1 MQIRCVQIANVYQ
14 RTVRRANHQKSVQ
27 IAFWM
32 NAVAGFHSELLALD
46 SMTIILLFQASLALL
61 KCFLNIRGNL
71 HIGEV
76 KLLYV

>member
-1 MQIRCVQIANVYQ
+1 VQIADVYQ

-32 NAVAGFHSELLALD
+32 NVVAGFHSELLALD

-61 KCFLNIRGNL
+61 KCFLNI
-71 HIGEV
+71 IGIFTYWRSEV
-76 KLLYV
+76 VYV

>member
-1 MQIRCVQIANVYQ
+1 MQIRCADCECLPKDCKNSESS
-14 RTVRRANHQKSVQ
+14 KECQ

-61 KCFLNIRGNL
+61 KCFLNIIGIL

-76 KLLYV
+76 KLLYM